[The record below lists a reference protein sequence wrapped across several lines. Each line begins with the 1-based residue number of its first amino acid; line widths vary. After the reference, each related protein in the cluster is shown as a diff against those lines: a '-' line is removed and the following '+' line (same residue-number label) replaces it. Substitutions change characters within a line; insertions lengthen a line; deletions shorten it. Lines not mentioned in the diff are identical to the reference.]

1 MLVLCVL
8 PHPDSEGSRGQ
19 HPFTYAGAYTQG
31 NVLPPDLW
39 GGVVGAHFH
48 TDGSDGWSVN
58 FQRNAILRVNCT
70 SVNIVVFVYP
80 PALHFL

>member
-1 MLVLCVL
+1 MASTHSLMPGPTHREMCSLQIC
-8 PHPDSEGSRGQ
+8 G
-19 HPFTYAGAYTQG
+19 
-31 NVLPPDLW
+31 